1 MHQTGHETEAEAFVD
16 RVLPE
21 IPPRSYLRGFL
32 LAAIGR
38 WEEALPNFENTPYTA
53 RGWVFD
59 SPILDPWR
67 EDPRFVA
74 MIDRWG
80 ETERY
85 KRFRASMLEYRET
98 KT

>member
-1 MHQTGHETEAEAFVD
+1 MD

-32 LAAIGR
+32 LAAVGR
-38 WEEALPNFENTPYTA
+38 WEAALPNFETTPYSA

-67 EDPRFVA
+67 DDPRFVA
-74 MIDRWG
+74 MIERWG

-85 KRFRASMLEYRET
+85 QKFRAAMRDFQ
-98 KT
+98 KNKA